1 MFHNVKVTTHKAHTQ
16 TVHNQAHKAHTQT
29 VHNQAHKRSVK
40 FVYTASWTVL
50 FIKYSSNTIRVIKSR
65 SVREAGHLERMTTMI
80 NTYRASVRHP
90 EVRDQLED
98 LGVDETIIL
107 EWILKNS
114 IGRAWSGQT
123 WLRIRTCGGSC
134 KNGNETSGSIN
145 CGELLGKLR
154 NYQFLK
160 NDSAPWR

>member
-1 MFHNVKVTTHKAHTQ
+1 M
-16 TVHNQAHKAHTQT
+16 
-29 VHNQAHKRSVK
+29 
-40 FVYTASWTVL
+40 TA
-50 FIKYSSNTIRVIKSR
+50 
-65 SVREAGHLERMTTMI
+65 MI
-80 NTYRASVRHP
+80 NTYRASVQHP

-134 KNGNETSGSIN
+134 KSGNETSGVY
-145 CGELLGKLR
+145 KLR
-154 NYQFLK
+154 GASRKAEELSVSQE
-160 NDSAPWR
+160 